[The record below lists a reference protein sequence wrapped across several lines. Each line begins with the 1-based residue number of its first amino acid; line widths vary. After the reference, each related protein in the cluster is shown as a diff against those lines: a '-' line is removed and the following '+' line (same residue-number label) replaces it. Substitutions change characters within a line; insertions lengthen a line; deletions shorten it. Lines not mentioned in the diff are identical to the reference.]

1 MKQAILSYR
10 LNMGHVIL
18 WVIALAAPCAIVSI
32 QAPITITPIRVVSV
46 IAGVAVLLVW
56 LIRGVIRLSHNEL
69 LFFFVALMV
78 STGSVIQS
86 SERLDQAFFFW
97 LSAAMFMLVYIVSS
111 HYSRAYSMSI
121 QKLTNLLIAP
131 GVIYALI
138 GIADWVYGFIYGQS
152 LWKMLLNYPS
162 DSSFDSAFVVGSLI
176 IPRSSGLFS
185 DANLFAYY
193 LLMPSLLLIARFSEK
208 QKGQGL
214 SSVLHFLALFVV
226 LMAVVL
232 SMSRS
237 GIAALFAAALILS
250 VKYHRVRWYVI
261 SLLFG
266 GVLAGLFMVTVSDYP
281 NVLGVIVEQ
290 RLELEGDVAD
300 MVGGNRLARMQA
312 GLEAF
317 VASPVFG
324 VGIGDIGPYL
334 QNNTANSEIVTS
346 HSFYLDVLAGM
357 GLIGFSVLVTGM
369 MFYLW
374 RSWSA
379 AKGSPACFAAVT
391 AVMGIFAVQLVY
403 RNLLE
408 PALAF
413 QIGIAASL
421 CRKNIA
427 HRNKQNGEIVRPA
440 SGL

>member
-1 MKQAILSYR
+1 MKQAIQSYP
-10 LNMGHVIL
+10 LTMGHIVL
-18 WVIALAAPCAIVSI
+18 WVVALAAPCAIVSI
-32 QAPITITPIRVVSV
+32 QAPITITPVRVVSV
-46 IAGVAVLLVW
+46 IAGVAVLSAW
-56 LIRGVIRLSHNEL
+56 LMRGALRLSHNEL
-69 LFFFVALMV
+69 LFFLVALMV
-78 STGSVIQS
+78 STVSVMQT

-97 LSAAMFMLVYIVSS
+97 LSVVMFMLVYIVSS
-111 HYSRAYSMSI
+111 HYARARSLSI
-121 QKLTNLLIAP
+121 KNLTNLLITS
-131 GVIYALI
+131 GVIYALV
-138 GIADWVYGFIYGQS
+138 GIADCVFGFIYGQS
-152 LWKMLLNYPS
+152 LWKVLLNYPS
-162 DSSFDSAFVVGSLI
+162 DSNFDSVFAVGSLV
-176 IPRSSGLFS
+176 IPRSSGMFS

-193 LLMPSLLLIARFSEK
+193 LLMPSLLLMVRFTEK
-208 QKGQGL
+208 REGQGYNG
-214 SSVLHFLALFVV
+214 VLHLSALFVV
-226 LMAVVL
+226 LIAVVL

-237 GIAALFAAALILS
+237 GIAVLTGSAFILG
-250 VKYHRVRWYVI
+250 VKYHRIRWYVV

-281 NVLGVIVEQ
+281 KVLGVIVEQ

-324 VGIGDIGPYL
+324 VGIGDIGRFLP
-334 QNNTANSEIVTS
+334 NNTANSEIVTS

-379 AKGSPACFAAVT
+379 AKGSAACFAAIT

-413 QIGIAASL
+413 QIGIAAAL

-427 HRNKQNGEIVRPA
+427 HRQKCRDGITTVV
-440 SGL
+440 GLE